1 MLTAKILFLLLT
13 LLDLNNSSIHKK
25 KSKHVHSYRSL
36 QTSPTSTST
45 PDIPAD
51 ATSKPTE
58 TTSTPTDTTSKPTDT
73 TSSIIVPGKCHP
85 KLLQA
90 FSLSGPETP
99 VKLTLDFCPLIIN
112 SCCTLPDQTQIFT
125 NWVTLQESTNLDL
138 KMQNFTSSLSQF
150 LQIAANV
157 TKLASFMMNST
168 TGMKNNECV
177 LMGRRILTYQI
188 EDSTPFLNIMFN
200 QTYSFMQTSHKGFY
214 CAICNA
220 DNGQYIQKDA
230 KKILISENFCRNIV
244 SQTLPSVMYL
254 KLHIPKYMNLLT
266 AFVSKCNINATFNKT
281 DLPSGIYNVI
291 DPALDIS
298 LTTCF
303 NQRNLNDWLKPC
315 LPICNAFQIGQVNPL
330 FIPNFSTYNATIGYI
345 AQALIMFGNSTN
357 STQGTTKTPT
367 KATNP
372 ALTERVLS
380 SKIKTHFSAISNQK
394 ILNHKNKRML
404 KTSKK
409 QIKRRKL
416 KVSPTTP
423 VVIDPYAPAIFISV
437 NATSDIALET
447 WVSEVRT
454 SGLELYFEGSFANI
468 TDSTLKSV
476 TAVLRM
482 RKLKGR
488 MQKSRKLKSDKIF
501 GTLMGVLFILFF
513 KN

>member
-13 LLDLNNSSIHKK
+13 LLDLHNSSIHKK
-25 KSKHVHSYRSL
+25 QSKRVHSHRSL
-36 QTSPTSTST
+36 QTSPPVT
-45 PDIPAD
+45 PTPNIPAN
-51 ATSKPTE
+51 ATSN
-58 TTSTPTDTTSKPTDT
+58 TTNT
-73 TSSIIVPGKCHP
+73 TSSNTTNTTSPLIAPGKCHP

-99 VKLTLDFCPLIIN
+99 IKLTLDFCPLIIN
-112 SCCTLPDQTQIFT
+112 SCCTLPDQNQMFN

-138 KMQNFTSSLSQF
+138 KMQNFTSLVSQF
-150 LQIAANV
+150 LQVAANV
-157 TKLASFMMNST
+157 TKLVSIMMNST

-188 EDSTPFLNIMFN
+188 EDSTPLLNIMFN
-200 QTYSFMQTSHKGFY
+200 QTYSFMQTSYKGFY

-220 DNGQYIQKDA
+220 DNGQYIQRDA
-230 KKILISENFCRNIV
+230 KKILISENYCRNIV

-266 AFVSKCNINATFNKT
+266 AFVSNCNMSITFNKT
-281 DLPSGIYNVI
+281 DLPSGIFNII
-291 DPALDIS
+291 DPTLDTS

-303 NQRNLNDWLKPC
+303 KQRNLNGWLEPC

-330 FIPNFSTYNATIGYI
+330 FIPDFSSYNATIGYL
-345 AQALIMFGNSTN
+345 AQAIIMFGNSTN
-357 STQGTTKTPT
+357 STGNTTDNTNTTTSAT
-367 KATNP
+367 KP
-372 ALTERVLS
+372 ALTGRVLS
-380 SKIKTHFSAISNQK
+380 SKLKTHSSAISK
-394 ILNHKNKRML
+394 HHKLNHKNKHLL

-409 QIKRRKL
+409 QIKSRKL
-416 KVSPTTP
+416 QLNPTTP
-423 VVIDPYAPAIFISV
+423 VVIDPYAPPIFISV
-437 NATSDIALET
+437 NSTSDIALET

-468 TDSTLKSV
+468 TGSTLNSV
-476 TAVLRM
+476 RAVLRM